1 MYNQYGIIALF
12 EGCGWILLERTNGK
26 QYTYTCMYQTDQNKD
41 PEAKSGCTCI
51 FITVIC
57 FMYMQLVGL
66 SLLELVVL
74 EIASTYKT
82 MYFKKIQL
90 VASPVFSPGFCLG
103 ESQGPLC

>member
-1 MYNQYGIIALF
+1 
-12 EGCGWILLERTNGK
+12 
-26 QYTYTCMYQTDQNKD
+26 
-41 PEAKSGCTCI
+41 
-51 FITVIC
+51 
-57 FMYMQLVGL
+57 MYMQLVGL

-103 ESQGPLC
+103 ESQGPLCWEIGALQEHKGDKVTLNGLLHEVWFNNDAYTNLHHLCGNSKINGNKI